1 MKSKMSII
9 LKKKIW
15 RMSGM
20 NEIKLDERILY
31 NIKTGTIKKEKDFLH
46 RRISESE
53 KVKTLYRM
61 IKEEVNK
68 GKKDN

>member
-15 RMSGM
+15 RMSVM
-20 NEIKLDERILY
+20 NEIKLDERILN
-31 NIKTGTIKKEKDFLH
+31 NIKTGTIKKEKAFLH
-46 RRISESE
+46 KRMSESE

-61 IKEEVNK
+61 IKEEVSK

>member
-20 NEIKLDERILY
+20 NEIKLDERILC
-31 NIKTGTIKKEKDFLH
+31 NIKTGIIEKERAFFHK
-46 RRISESE
+46 RMSESE
-53 KVKTLYRM
+53 KVKALYRM
-61 IKEEVNK
+61 IKEEVGK
-68 GKKDN
+68 GEKDN

>member
-15 RMSGM
+15 RMSWM

-46 RRISESE
+46 RRMSESE

-61 IKEEVNK
+61 IKEEVSK

>member
-46 RRISESE
+46 RRMSESE

>member
-1 MKSKMSII
+1 MK
-9 LKKKIW
+9 
-15 RMSGM
+15 
-20 NEIKLDERILY
+20 EIKLDERILY

-46 RRISESE
+46 RRMSESE

-61 IKEEVNK
+61 IKEEVSK

>member
-9 LKKKIW
+9 LKREIW

-20 NEIKLDERILY
+20 NELKLDERILN
-31 NIKTGTIKKEKDFLH
+31 NIKTGTIKKEKAFLH
-46 RRISESE
+46 KRMSESE

-61 IKEEVNK
+61 IKEEVSK

>member
-9 LKKKIW
+9 LKMEIW

-20 NEIKLDERILY
+20 NEIKLDERVLY
-31 NIKTGTIKKEKDFLH
+31 NIKTETIKLEKDFFH
-46 RRISESE
+46 KRMSESE
-53 KVKTLYRM
+53 KVKALYRM
-61 IKEEVNK
+61 IKEEVGK

>member
-1 MKSKMSII
+1 
-9 LKKKIW
+9 
-15 RMSGM
+15 M

-31 NIKTGTIKKEKDFLH
+31 NITTGTIKKEKDFLH
-46 RRISESE
+46 RRMSESE

-61 IKEEVNK
+61 IKEEVSK

>member
-46 RRISESE
+46 RRMSESE

-61 IKEEVNK
+61 IKEEVSK

>member
-1 MKSKMSII
+1 
-9 LKKKIW
+9 
-15 RMSGM
+15 M

-31 NIKTGTIKKEKDFLH
+31 NIKTSIIKKEKDFLH
-46 RRISESE
+46 KRMSESE

-61 IKEEVNK
+61 IKEEVSK